1 MKKVVILTL
10 LALLSMATNAQG
22 IYTKVTKY
30 DKFDDV
36 EWEKNIKTLIS
47 KNDSTIVIETKG
59 SKPEEYRYKDIFP
72 FAEHDGN
79 RNKLVNIVADV
90 WGYESQY
97 IVFSEKN
104 IEDFK
109 KDYEENLEAEADSLS
124 EDALKMKLGL
134 MVMKQMKDLP
144 TITFRT
150 ISRYQYSFE
159 YKTDMV
165 WIKFK
170 DGSRIIY
177 SKDY

>member
-1 MKKVVILTL
+1 MKKILTL
-10 LALLSMATNAQG
+10 TLLLMLSMAAQSQG

-47 KNDSTIVIETKG
+47 KSDSTIVIETKG

-72 FAEHDGN
+72 LAEHDGN
-79 RNKLVNIVADV
+79 RDNLVNIVADV

-104 IEDFK
+104 IEEFK
-109 KDYEENLEAEADSLS
+109 KDYEENLGAEADSLS
-124 EDALKMKLGL
+124 EDALKMALGL
-134 MVMKQMKDLP
+134 MVIKQIKNLP

-150 ISRYQYSFE
+150 ISRYDFTFE

-177 SKDY
+177 SK

>member
-10 LALLSMATNAQG
+10 LALLSMVANAQG

-36 EWEKNIKTLIS
+36 EWEKNIKTLITKS
-47 KNDSTIVIETKG
+47 DSTIVIETKG
-59 SKPEEYRYKDIFP
+59 SKPEEYLYKDISP
-72 FAEHDGN
+72 LAEHDGN
-79 RNKLVNIVADV
+79 RDNLVNIVADV

-104 IEDFK
+104 VEDLK
-109 KDYEENLEAEADSLS
+109 KDYEENLGTEADSLS
-124 EDALKMKLGL
+124 GEALKMKFVLT
-134 MVMKQMKDLP
+134 VVKNIKNLP

-150 ISRYQYSFE
+150 ISRYQYHFE

-177 SKDY
+177 SKNY

>member
-1 MKKVVILTL
+1 MRKVAIITL
-10 LALLSMATNAQG
+10 LALLSMVVNAQG

-47 KNDSTIVIETKG
+47 KSDSTIVIETKG

-104 IEDFK
+104 IEEF
-109 KDYEENLEAEADSLS
+109 
-124 EDALKMKLGL
+124 
-134 MVMKQMKDLP
+134 
-144 TITFRT
+144 
-150 ISRYQYSFE
+150 
-159 YKTDMV
+159 
-165 WIKFK
+165 
-170 DGSRIIY
+170 
-177 SKDY
+177 